1 MNLLNFVHIAVI
13 LRGGT
18 GHHGC
23 AIGAGIEVL
32 PSAVRSQNVLD
43 ASDTVR
49 HWRVARNG
57 NNTPDRRVGLRAN
70 QLPNLSCVFRGDWR
84 ADAGAGHDGAYQSDA
99 NNTEGQSAHEI

>member
-13 LRGGT
+13 LRGAT

-32 PSAVRSQNVLD
+32 PSALRSHNVLD

-49 HWRVARNG
+49 HRRVARNG
-57 NNTPDRRVGLRAN
+57 NNTPDRLVGLRAN
-70 QLPNLSCVFRGDWR
+70 
-84 ADAGAGHDGAYQSDA
+84 
-99 NNTEGQSAHEI
+99 

>member
-18 GHHGC
+18 GHHGR

-32 PSAVRSQNVLD
+32 PSAVRSQSVLD

-49 HWRVARNG
+49 HWRLVGNR
-57 NNTPDRRVGLRAN
+57 NNTPDRRIGLRSN
-70 QLPNLSCVFRGDWR
+70 QLPNLSRVFRGDWR
-84 ADAGAGHDGAYQSDA
+84 ADAGAGNDA
-99 NNTEGQSAHEI
+99 AC